1 MDRLVAHLKKDN
13 RNEIENE
20 FDYLFIFMYA
30 HIIDRFPSNKQIYNV
45 IEYNREDKNYYNARH
60 KINETYT
67 DIHIRKKLE
76 EGIETITLG
85 VLQILSEPIVL
96 NDFVEKKKK
105 LSVRYYS
112 N

>member
-45 IEYNREDKNYYNARH
+45 IECNREDENYYKVRH